1 MGAVLDPVY
10 RGGSRNRPHGR
21 STTGAIMFSL
31 QTIFGKGDKFYGLL
45 EASADAARESA
56 AALVRMF
63 RTRPLGPSLDEFLLA
78 RKREKVLTAQIS
90 QELVNTFVTAL
101 DREDI
106 EALSAALNKITKAI
120 SKFAE
125 RYSLAADRLVDID
138 FASRAALLE
147 KAGEVIAQMVG
158 QLRRGMNLETM
169 KSLNDRLQ
177 AIESEADRL
186 MIESYRDLYSGR
198 HEPILILLLKDLF
211 ELLEKAIDRCRD
223 AGNVV
228 YHIVLKNS

>member
-1 MGAVLDPVY
+1 
-10 RGGSRNRPHGR
+10 
-21 STTGAIMFSL
+21 MFSL
-31 QTIFGKGDKFYGLL
+31 QTIFGKGDKFYSLL
-45 EASADAARESA
+45 DASAEAARDSA

-63 RTRPLGPSLDEFLLA
+63 RARPLAPSLDEFMLA
-78 RKREKVLTAQIS
+78 RKREKDLSAQIS

-125 RYSLAADRLVDID
+125 RYSLAADRLGDVD

-147 KAGEVIAQMVG
+147 KAGEVISQMVA
-158 QLRRGMNLETM
+158 QLRRMNLESM
-169 KSLNDRLQ
+169 KALNDRLQ
-177 AIESEADRL
+177 SIENEADRM
-186 MIESYRDLYSGR
+186 MIDSYRDLYSGR
-198 HEPILILLLKDLF
+198 HEPIRILLLKDLF

-228 YHIVLKNS
+228 YQIVLKNS

>member
-1 MGAVLDPVY
+1 
-10 RGGSRNRPHGR
+10 
-21 STTGAIMFSL
+21 MFSL

-45 EASADAARESA
+45 DASAEAARDSA

-63 RTRPLGPSLDEFLLA
+63 RASPLAPSLDEFMLA
-78 RKREKVLTAQIS
+78 RRREKDLSAQIS

-125 RYSLAADRLVDID
+125 RYSLAADRLGDVD

-147 KAGEVIAQMVG
+147 KAGEVIAQMVA
-158 QLRRGMNLETM
+158 QLRRMNLESM
-169 KSLNDRLQ
+169 KALNDRLQ
-177 AIESEADRL
+177 AIENEADRM
-186 MIESYRDLYSGR
+186 MIQSYRDLYSGR
-198 HEPILILLLKDLF
+198 HEPIRILLLKDLF

-228 YHIVLKNS
+228 YQIVLKNS

>member
-1 MGAVLDPVY
+1 
-10 RGGSRNRPHGR
+10 
-21 STTGAIMFSL
+21 MFSL

-45 EASADAARESA
+45 EASAEAARESA
-56 AALVRMF
+56 AALVRMLK
-63 RTRPLGPSLDEFLLA
+63 TRPQSPALDEFMLA
-78 RKREKVLTAQIS
+78 RKREKDLTAQIS

-125 RYSLAADRLVDID
+125 RYALAADRLGDID
-138 FASRAALLE
+138 FGARAALLE
-147 KAGEVIAQMVG
+147 KAGEVIAQMVA
-158 QLRRGMNLETM
+158 QLRKGMSLEAM

-177 AIESEADRL
+177 SIENEADRL
-186 MIESYRDLYSGR
+186 LLDLYRDLYSGR
-198 HEPILILLLKDLF
+198 HEPIRILLLKDLF

-228 YHIVLKNS
+228 YRIVLKNS